1 MNARWLIGGGLLAI
15 VVSAAAIALLGSDD
29 ESASDS
35 RSPTIITPEAPQGL
49 SADQRTQIAELQ
61 ECLREQGVEPPQPG
75 SAQGPSREMLQAL
88 EACRQYVPEGF
99 GPVP

>member
-15 VVSAAAIALLGSDD
+15 VVVSAAIALLGSGDD
-29 ESASDS
+29 SASTTGTTTI
-35 RSPTIITPEAPQGL
+35 SPGAPQGL